1 MANKKSNYTI
11 RLEEDEKKE
20 WVEYANAK
28 FNNNLARMIRVAVH
42 QLMNGSPET
51 NINLDQQVIN
61 NSIEHAIS
69 STSLKASINR
79 VEDQLD
85 TINQKLSSVDPKV
98 LEILEL
104 MTEGYTEQ
112 KNKKEKRRMKH
123 DF

>member
-11 RLEEDEKKE
+11 RLEEDEKNE
-20 WVEYANAK
+20 WVEYAKEK

-42 QLMNGSPET
+42 QLMHGSSDA

-61 NSIEHAIS
+61 NSIEKAIS
-69 STSLKASINR
+69 STSLKTSINR

-112 KNKKEKRRMKH
+112 KTKKKRRIKH